1 MAHGEATCWRVMVP
15 DSPRV
20 GQAVDL
26 GGGFGVDGE
35 NQGHDINVDES
46 NEEVIIL
53 DNECRRTLYLLCCAV
68 SMFGHIPEIASP
80 KDEAGV
86 DWIEFYAGEQYPTKR
101 AGDCEQLLVFML

>member
-15 DSPRV
+15 AYPRV

-26 GGGFGVDGE
+26 GGGFGIDGE

-53 DNECRRTLYLLCCAV
+53 TMNVVGRYTFCAV
-68 SMFGHIPEIASP
+68 L
-80 KDEAGV
+80 
-86 DWIEFYAGEQYPTKR
+86 
-101 AGDCEQLLVFML
+101 C